1 MQNST
6 VEHFN
11 FGGPEKYKILHYL
24 DEVTL
29 VHIAVLYKMK
39 SYKDG
44 G

>member
-11 FGGPEKYKILHYL
+11 FGGPEKYKILNSL
-24 DEVTL
+24 DKVTL
-29 VHIAVLYKMK
+29 VHIAVPYKLE

-44 G
+44 A